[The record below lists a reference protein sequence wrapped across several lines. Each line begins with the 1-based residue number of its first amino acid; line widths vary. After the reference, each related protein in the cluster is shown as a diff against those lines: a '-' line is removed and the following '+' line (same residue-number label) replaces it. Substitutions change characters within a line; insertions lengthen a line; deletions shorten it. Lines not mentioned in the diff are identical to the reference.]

1 MYPSTFAHLKTD
13 YSPPT
18 AIPAAAGTRRRSRRS
33 LRTLLPALALRPV
46 SPNSACGETR

>member
-18 AIPAAAGTRRRSRRS
+18 SVPAAPRSRRGSRRS
-33 LRTLLPALALRPV
+33 LRALIPAFALKPV
-46 SPNSACGETR
+46 SPHSACGETR